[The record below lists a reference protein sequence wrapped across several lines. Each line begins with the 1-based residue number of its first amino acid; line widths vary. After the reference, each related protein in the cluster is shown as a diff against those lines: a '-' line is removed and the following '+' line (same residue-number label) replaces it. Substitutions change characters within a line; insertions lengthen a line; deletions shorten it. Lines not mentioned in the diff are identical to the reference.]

1 MAMAGWVG
9 AGMEVVD
16 GMHSGQCQ
24 GVGRISGEAGA
35 LPECEVT
42 H

>member
-1 MAMAGWVG
+1 MAMVACLW

-16 GMHSGQCQ
+16 GMHVGHSMVGGMSG
-24 GVGRISGEAGA
+24 GFGA
-35 LPECEVT
+35 LPECEVI